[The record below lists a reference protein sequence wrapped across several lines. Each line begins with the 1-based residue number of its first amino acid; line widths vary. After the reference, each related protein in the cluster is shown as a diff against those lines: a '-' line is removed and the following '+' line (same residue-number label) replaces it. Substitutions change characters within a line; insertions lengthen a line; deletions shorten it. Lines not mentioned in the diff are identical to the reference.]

1 MPSEFCFTPG
11 QAGAP
16 RWLCIRIGR
25 IVEWIVRQEYCFNR
39 GGCDEFQLGG
49 TGVDFF
55 DENFAG
61 SGTTRCRFLSGYL
74 VAHHSSLDGNFIS
87 SSCEVKKKPVDP
99 SDDENERFAIP
110 DIITDLPGVRTE
122 FYEVK
127 PNSDTGLAAGRLKI
141 ETFLSLVD
149 FLKEKD
155 STVGNLAKGI
165 QFKPDRSITFYSR
178 LYLGI
183 VPVEVK
189 LHYVR
194 NEDALIVYEI
204 CVSAQTEILEALAK
218 AVIVSALIV
227 LAYLIFKGLPEG
239 GGIEVPGGGAP
250 VLAGSVGPDG
260 NNDTQDVRY
269 VQALLND
276 WLGGTG
282 NTVIAVGDTVTD
294 EMSSALSS
302 FQQSAGLADTAG
314 AVAPGDATITALQQ
328 THMGSLVEAANIS
341 DLGLDGTGSF
351 IAQESPELV
360 DTEGGDEPVTQTAF
374 DDVAAQYLQLL
385 HDNA

>member
-1 MPSEFCFTPG
+1 MPAKFCFTPG
-11 QAGAP
+11 QARAP
-16 RWLCIRIGR
+16 RWLCIRAGR

-55 DENFAG
+55 DENFAA

-74 VAHHSSLDGNFIS
+74 IAHHSSLDGNFIS

-127 PNSDTGLAAGRLKI
+127 PNSDTGLAAGHQKI

-155 STVGNLAKGI
+155 RSVGDLAKGT

-183 VPVEVK
+183 IPVEVQ
-189 LHYVR
+189 LHYFR
-194 NEDALIVYEI
+194 PEDALIVYEI
-204 CVSAQTEILEALAK
+204 CVTAETEIVEALAK
-218 AVIVSALIV
+218 AVILSALIV
-227 LAYLIFKGLPEG
+227 LAYLIFKGLPE

-260 NNDTQDVRY
+260 NNDAPDVRY
-269 VQALLND
+269 VQAMLND

-282 NTVIAVGDTVTD
+282 NTPIAIGDTVTD
-294 EMSSALSS
+294 EMTSALSS
-302 FQQSAGLADTAG
+302 FQQSSGLDDTAG

-328 THMGSLVEAANIS
+328 SHLASLVAAADIS
-341 DLGLDGTGSF
+341 DLGLDDTGSF

-360 DTEGGDEPVTQTAF
+360 DTEAGDEPVTQAAF
-374 DDVAAQYLQLL
+374 DDVAAQYLQLV

>member
-1 MPSEFCFTPG
+1 MPSKFCFTPR

-16 RWLCIRIGR
+16 LWLCIRIGR
-25 IVEWIVRQEYCFNR
+25 GVEWIIRQDYCVNR

-49 TGVDFF
+49 AGVDFF

-61 SGTTRCRFLSGYL
+61 SKTTRCRFLSGYL
-74 VAHHSSLDGNFIS
+74 VAHHPTLDGNFIS
-87 SSCEVKKKPVDP
+87 SSCEMRKKPVDDE
-99 SDDENERFAIP
+99 DDENERFAVP

-127 PNSDTGLAAGRLKI
+127 PNSANGIDAGHKKI

-149 FLKEKD
+149 FLKETD
-155 STVGNLAKGI
+155 PSVGKLAKGT
-165 QFKPDRSITFYSR
+165 QFTPDRAITFYSR

-183 VPVEVK
+183 VPVEVQ

-194 NEDALIVYEI
+194 NEDALIVYEV
-204 CVSAQTEILEALAK
+204 CVTADTVIVEALAK

-250 VLAGSVGPDG
+250 VLADSVGPDG
-260 NNDTQDVRY
+260 TNGAQDVRY

-294 EMSSALSS
+294 EMTSALSS
-302 FQQSAGLADTAG
+302 FQQSAGLDDTAG

-328 THMGSLVEAANIS
+328 THMASLVDAANIS
-341 DLGLDGTGSF
+341 DLGLDDTGSF
-351 IAQESPELV
+351 IAQETPELV
-360 DTEGGDEPVTQTAF
+360 DTEAGDEPVTQTAF
-374 DDVAAQYLQLL
+374 DDVAAQYLQQL

>member
-11 QAGAP
+11 QAAAP

-25 IVEWIVRQEYCFNR
+25 IVEWLVRREYCANR

-74 VAHHSSLDGNFIS
+74 VAHHPTLDESFIS

-110 DIITDLPGVRTE
+110 DIITDLPGTRTE

-127 PNSDTGLAAGRLKI
+127 PNSDTGIAAGHTKI
-141 ETFLSLVD
+141 DTFLSLVD
-149 FLKEKD
+149 FLKQTD
-155 STVGNLAKGI
+155 PTVGSLAKGI
-165 QFKPDRSITFYSR
+165 QFSPDTSITFYSR
-178 LYLGI
+178 LYLGFI
-183 VPVEVK
+183 PVEVQIR
-189 LHYVR
+189 YER
-194 NEDALIVYEI
+194 TEPALILYKI
-204 CVSAQTEILEALAK
+204 CVTAQTEIVAALAK

-227 LAYLIFKGLPEG
+227 LAYLVFKGMPE
-239 GGIEVPGGGAP
+239 GGIEVPGGSAP
-250 VLAGSVGPDG
+250 ILADSVGPDG
-260 NNDTQDVRY
+260 NNGTQDVRY

-282 NTVIAVGDTVTD
+282 NTLIAMSDAVSD
-294 EMSSALSS
+294 EMTSALSS
-302 FQQSAGLADTAG
+302 FQQGAGIDDSAGS
-314 AVAPGDATITALQQ
+314 VSPGDATIAALQQ
-328 THMGSLVEAANIS
+328 THLQSIAEAAGAS
-341 DLGLDGTGSF
+341 DLPLDDTGSF
-351 IAQESPELV
+351 IAQESPDLV

-374 DDVAAQYLQLL
+374 DEVAAQYLQLV
-385 HDNA
+385 HDNV